1 MIGRRASAIVLA
13 YHRVTELSRDPFGL
27 AVRPDRFAAQIDVL
41 RRAADVVPLGDVLRR
56 APAGRRRVAITLDDG
71 YADNAEV
78 AAPILAEKGVPATFF
93 VVTGGLD
100 EGAEFWWD
108 RLEHVVLDAH
118 DGVGPVDVELGG
130 RPLRVDTRNEAGRQ
144 RALVALNRRMR
155 VLRPDLVEA
164 ALGAVAS
171 ALGQWQGTCEQHRRV
186 TAEQVR
192 GLLSAGEVGAHTRT
206 HPLLPALDPARARQ
220 EIAGSRDDVERI
232 VGHSVRHFAYPFG
245 MEGAFDDAVARIV
258 REAGLE
264 TACVNLPGVVRRRT
278 NRYLIPRASVGD
290 VDAVTFAARV
300 ERWFEGR

>member
-1 MIGRRASAIVLA
+1 MIGRHAPAIVLA
-13 YHRVTELSRDPFGL
+13 YHRVTELPRDPFGL
-27 AVRPDRFAAQIDVL
+27 AVRPERFAAQIDVL

-108 RLEHVVLDAH
+108 RLEHVVLDAP

-130 RPLRVDTRNEAGRQ
+130 RLLRVDTRTEAGRQ

-155 VLRPDLVEA
+155 VLRPELVER
-164 ALGAVAS
+164 ALDAVGAI
-171 ALGQWQGTCEQHRRV
+171 LGQWRGTCENHRRV
-186 TAEQVR
+186 TSDQVR
-192 GLLSAGEVGAHTRT
+192 DLLSAGDVGAHTRT

-232 VGHSVRHFAYPFG
+232 VGHAVSHFAYPFG
-245 MEGAFDDAVARIV
+245 MEGAFDGVVARIV
-258 REAGLE
+258 REAGLD
-264 TACVNLPGVVRRRT
+264 TACVNLPGVVRRTT

-290 VDAVTFAARV
+290 VDAVAFAARV